1 LWPHQG
7 PKYCMRELVRICL
20 SGEGHY
26 RDVLFCFRKSKVFI
40 TPKLRRAT
48 HVAESDHNYQVPS
61 TKYHATSM
69 EADGDLGGC
78 IMFAGARVV
87 ADKGIDRC
95 RHACQSSLLLN
106 KVQSTQLYYT
116 PKSKDPVLR
125 RGMARTS
132 VSLRLRSVP
141 CEHPRLPHPCLHRL
155 TCHCLAALDHQVQST
170 RRRDGQLKSHSD
182 VRLSRRSGTITS
194 PCTVTR

>member
-1 LWPHQG
+1 
-7 PKYCMRELVRICL
+7 MRSARIVLKEFLSVTGVADKSVSMNCCNRSIHKRVMLVM
-20 SGEGHY
+20 
-26 RDVLFCFRKSKVFI
+26 VM
-40 TPKLRRAT
+40 P
-48 HVAESDHNYQVPS
+48 SDHS
-61 TKYHATSM
+61 TSM